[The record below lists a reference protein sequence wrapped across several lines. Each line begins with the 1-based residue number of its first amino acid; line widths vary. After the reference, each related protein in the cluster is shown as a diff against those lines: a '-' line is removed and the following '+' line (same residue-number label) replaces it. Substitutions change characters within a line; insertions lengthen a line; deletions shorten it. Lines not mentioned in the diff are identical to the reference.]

1 MKTLL
6 GIVAVVALLALPGQA
21 VDLNASNPWQNCT
34 DVSFSITIP
43 PMIELWSTIGT
54 AQQRDSAPAVALTV
68 TNAGGLIPAGGKA
81 QDAITYLGNT
91 VPIDVSVEL
100 NGDIP
105 VWTRFHVIIDPTTNK
120 DTYTSVG
127 AGTGGAYINVT
138 ATKVVTWDRRD
149 TGYLG
154 NTLGMAYPAFS
165 GIASV
170 LPLSVR
176 VDYAVD
182 AINGMPTSGATAAPV
197 VLWTLSVTP

>member
-6 GIVAVVALLALPGQA
+6 GIMAIAVVALMAVPALAA
-21 VDLNASNPWQNCT
+21 NPWADCT
-34 DVSFSITIP
+34 DVAFNITIP
-43 PMIELWSTIGT
+43 PMVELWSTIGT

-68 TNAGGLIPAGGKA
+68 TNAGGLIPVGGKA

-91 VPIDVSVEL
+91 VPINVSVQL